1 MKVSES
7 LKKLLNESGENP
19 NSLSIKVGIPQPTI
33 FRMLSGETVEPRRS
47 NLEKIAK
54 FFGVKVEHLYDSHI
68 NTKSV
73 NKIKNIKTD
82 EDPPEDDDVV
92 VEVVDI
98 ELAAGSGSNTVEFVE
113 TKDHHTYK
121 LGFLK
126 KLGIKDHSKVK
137 RCKVRGNSMEPTLFN
152 GDTVSINTEDTA
164 LIDDAVYAI
173 VVSDQLRIKRLRRTR
188 DGGILIKSDN
198 STQWPDEFIPPN
210 EADTVKIIGRVFD
223 KSGRGG
229 LGF

>member
-1 MKVSES
+1 
-7 LKKLLNESGENP
+7 
-19 NSLSIKVGIPQPTI
+19 
-33 FRMLSGETVEPRRS
+33 
-47 NLEKIAK
+47 
-54 FFGVKVEHLYDSHI
+54 
-68 NTKSV
+68 
-73 NKIKNIKTD
+73 
-82 EDPPEDDDVV
+82 
-92 VEVVDI
+92 
-98 ELAAGSGSNTVEFVE
+98 
-113 TKDHHTYK
+113 
-121 LGFLK
+121 
-126 KLGIKDHSKVK
+126 
-137 RCKVRGNSMEPTLFN
+137 MEPTLFN